1 MDQGANLCL
10 TLLTVKGLDLSFG
23 QRNSFLD
30 FYFVRFLSDW
40 RGAKDMDIMEANEE
54 APIAR

>member
-1 MDQGANLCL
+1 M
-10 TLLTVKGLDLSFG
+10 TLLTVKGLDLPFG

-40 RGAKDMDIMEANEE
+40 RGAEDMDIMEANEE